1 MPKSN
6 VELLKSLLDYTSLKQ
21 KVISKN
27 IANSGTIGY
36 RRKDIEFKDF
46 LEDNLNA
53 PVRKTNSKHMSMN
66 IIERPSESKFKI
78 IDDKKSESNSG
89 INNVDMDKEMAEMA
103 ENSIMFRFAARKL
116 NAYYRTMQKVI
127 KGGG

>member
-6 VELLKSLLDYTSLKQ
+6 VELLKNLLDYTALKQ

-36 RRKDIEFKDF
+36 KRKDLEFKDF
-46 LEDNLNA
+46 LEDNLNST
-53 PVRKTNSKHMSMN
+53 VRKTSSKHLSMN
-66 IIERPSESKFKI
+66 VIEKPGESKFTV
-78 IDDKKSESNSG
+78 IDDESSVSSSG
-89 INNVDMDKEMAEMA
+89 VNNVDIDKEMAEMA

-116 NAYYRTMQKVI
+116 NGYYRTMQKVI
-127 KGGG
+127 KGGN

>member
-53 PVRKTNSKHMSMN
+53 SVRKTNSKHMSMD
-66 IIERPSESKFKI
+66 IIEKPGESKFKI
-78 IDDKKSESNSG
+78 INDKNSESNSG